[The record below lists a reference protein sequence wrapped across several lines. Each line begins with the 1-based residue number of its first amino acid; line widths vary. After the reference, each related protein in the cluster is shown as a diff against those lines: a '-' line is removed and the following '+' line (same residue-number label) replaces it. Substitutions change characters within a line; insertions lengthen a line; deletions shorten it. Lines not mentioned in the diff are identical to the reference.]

1 MWTPQDWVHLNKAE
15 QDQKAKTETVE
26 NATDQAQAHSSI
38 RDSHIDDYLTLVHVT
53 SASRAYCFENPPMKV
68 EASGTDP
75 PISAP
80 EKSIPGCCSSTDRSS
95 TTFK

>member
-38 RDSHIDDYLTLVHVT
+38 RDSHIDDYLTLCLLYT
-53 SASRAYCFENPPMKV
+53 SPSPR
-68 EASGTDP
+68 D
-75 PISAP
+75 
-80 EKSIPGCCSSTDRSS
+80 
-95 TTFK
+95 